1 MWKNKVRDGGFVK
14 ALPDRKAVVLPDAM
28 DDYAIEF
35 VALFFEP
42 LRQGV
47 RVTIPGQAWAES
59 VHGKRLIMQPG
70 RFWFIQGDDLDP
82 HAVLLQSF
90 AQRNDG
96 MGYATRFGIQR
107 LHCLQNSQ
115 VRRRN
120 PGGD

>member
-1 MWKNKVRDGGFVK
+1 
-14 ALPDRKAVVLPDAM
+14 LPDRKAVVLPDAM

-42 LRQGV
+42 LRQGA

-59 VHGKRLIMQPG
+59 VHGKRLITQPG
-70 RFWFIQGDDLDP
+70 RFRFVQGDDLNLQ
-82 HAVLLQSF
+82 AVLLQSF

-96 MGYATRFGIQR
+96 TSYAARFGIQR

-115 VRRRN
+115 VR
-120 PGGD
+120 